1 MIFLDVVKSPV
12 NALPTTGYGQVQGNS
27 HGADSGLIDALSY
40 AYSALDHLV
49 YLDPSDVFQAADYQQ
64 QLDIVIDVLRLPQ
77 VFIANDAV
85 TRRIHESIA
94 RMKRIGDARRDP
106 AGSAQAFQDL
116 FSALGELAH
125 ELPSPVDGSAEI
137 FAEAEEFFESLRL
150 ELQPPVQL
158 DAGQWTIVGSAS

>member
-1 MIFLDVVKSPV
+1 MIFLDVVKAPV
-12 NALPTTGYGQVQGNS
+12 SSNTATGFGQRQGDS

-49 YLDPSDVFQAADYQQ
+49 YLDPNDVFQAADYQQ

-85 TRRIHESIA
+85 TRRIHDAVA

-106 AGSAQAFQDL
+106 AGSAQAFQTL
-116 FSALGELAH
+116 FGALGELAH
-125 ELPSPVDGSAEI
+125 ELPSPVDCSADI
-137 FAEAEEFFESLRL
+137 FAEAEDFFESLRL
-150 ELQPPVQL
+150 ELQPQVRL
-158 DAGQWTIVGSAS
+158 AAGQWTLVGSVS